1 MRKVQMC
8 VRCAETFVELLP
20 EDVTDAELQIEQLVS
35 HILLEFFEVVAIDE
49 VSITLSPGLDPTEGQ
64 PEHLLLIRAQCENM
78 APPFLTHDEEY
89 LELSLEGSISCALVE
104 LLGTIGVD
112 EVTVR

>member
-1 MRKVQMC
+1 MRKVQMS

-20 EDVTDAELQIEQLVS
+20 DDMTEAELQIEQLVS

-49 VSITLSPGLDPTEGQ
+49 VSLTHSLAADAAAGQ
-64 PEHLLLIRAQCENM
+64 PEHLLVIRARCENM
-78 APPFLTHDEEY
+78 APPFLTHNDES
-89 LELSLEGSISCALVE
+89 LELSLEGGISCALVE

-112 EVTVR
+112 EVAIR